1 MAPSIRIGPEP
12 TDKRRKTSISE
23 LLFLLCGVCGLLS
36 SLQGLPGVEWNM
48 PVVYAAA
55 IVMSAALWYTYAWG
69 SGWFAAVFL
78 LIIAA
83 CGFVEFRYWD
93 LLGSQIAAVIRSLT
107 GGAAEAAVDITP
119 SMLILAALLSLLLFL
134 CEIWIRNSL
143 PVLLL
148 AAMLLLCGPVIGLQ
162 PSYVTIAL
170 LGISLCA
177 FLSVHGAGGRQGR
190 TLHGGK
196 HRGPSGL
203 KSGIAA
209 GVAAFIAFG
218 AAIPLATCS
227 QNAIYESVYAAEGV
241 VQRALQNM
249 TGIDAIAVS
258 DGRISRGNRY
268 PTGTIQMELVAN
280 RPPTQPLY
288 LRGFAGADYAD
299 GEWTAADN
307 QTLSDQIGRDLSQ
320 NSVRF
325 SVAGLNYRNMFF
337 ELNSFTGGERPY
349 FITIQPRVATDFGNY
364 YEPYYSR
371 WSENWFVQE
380 GYSFQYFQQE
390 QMHINWDAFTAQG
403 NWLRILLQRMQQAYQ
418 SAVQTLYISVP
429 TGQLPRLTALCAEN
443 PQQNLEDITAFILD
457 ALHSRAVYSTTPG
470 LAPLNEDIVE
480 YFLFENGEG
489 YCVHFAAAATLMY
502 RLYGIPARYASG
514 YMVQPEDFEQQED
527 GLYHALVT
535 DAEAHAW
542 TELFI
547 ENQGWT
553 PVEVTPAAE
562 PETIDAVESDAAT
575 VDTRQETETPQ
586 TTSPQ
591 TDTGSESAQ
600 EENAQSETND
610 TAEEPAA
617 QHSASWQPG
626 VLVGL
631 AAAMLL
637 AFVTWLINQQRRW
650 RLQRARRGGCRVIFD
665 RLLALLS
672 DTGKLQ
678 NCTGHEPDFVMRLCA
693 AVPSVQ
699 IEEAQKLADTVSRAA
714 FGTRTPDAEQDVF
727 VWQLYQRIATD
738 VYRTLNPMRRLVFRY
753 IKAFC

>member
-12 TDKRRKTSISE
+12 ADKRRKTSISE

-36 SLQGLPGVEWNM
+36 ALQGLPGVEWNM
-48 PVVYAAA
+48 PMVYAAA

-69 SGWFAAVFL
+69 GGWFAAAFL

-83 CGFVEFRYWD
+83 CGFAEFRYWD
-93 LLGSQIAAVIRSLT
+93 LLGSQIAAVIRGLT
-107 GGAAEAAVDITP
+107 DGVTEAAVDITP
-119 SMLILAALLSLLLFL
+119 SMLVLAALLSLLLFL

-143 PVLLL
+143 PVILL
-148 AAMLLLCGPVIGLQ
+148 ATLFLLCGPVIGLQ
-162 PSYVTIAL
+162 PGYAAVVL

-177 FLSVHGAGGRQGR
+177 FVSAHGSRSRRGRSMPGCSRHGHSV
-190 TLHGGK
+190 
-196 HRGPSGL
+196 L

-209 GVAAFIAFG
+209 GVAACIAFG
-218 AAIPLATCS
+218 AAVPIAVRS
-227 QNAIYESVYAAEGV
+227 QDTIYEAVYTAEGTL
-241 VQRALQNM
+241 QRAVRNM
-249 TGIDAIAVS
+249 TGIDAVALS

-268 PTGTIQMELVAN
+268 PTGTVQIELVAN
-280 RPPTQPLY
+280 RPPTKPLY
-288 LRGFAGADYAD
+288 LRGFAGADYAN

-307 QTLSDQIGRDLSQ
+307 QALIDQIGRDLSQ
-320 NSVRF
+320 NSERF
-325 SVAGLNYRNMFF
+325 SVAGLHYRNMFF

-349 FITIQPRVATDFGNY
+349 YITIQPRVATGFGNY

-371 WSENWFVQE
+371 WSENRFVQE

-390 QMHINWDAFTAQG
+390 QMHINWDAFTTQG

-480 YFLFENGEG
+480 YFLFENEEG

-514 YMVQPEDFEQQED
+514 YMVQPEDFKQQED

-542 TELFI
+542 TELFV

-562 PETIDAVESDAAT
+562 PETIDAVESDTAAA
-575 VDTRQETETPQ
+575 DSRQETGTTQ
-586 TTSPQ
+586 ATSPQ
-591 TDTGSESAQ
+591 TDTRAESAQ
-600 EENAQSETND
+600 EENAQPKTD
-610 TAEEPAA
+610 AAAQAPAA
-617 QHSASWQPG
+617 QHPGSWRTG
-626 VLVGL
+626 ILALAGALLLVL
-631 AAAMLL
+631 AM
-637 AFVTWLINQQRRW
+637 WLINQQRRW
-650 RLQRARRGGCRVIFD
+650 RLQLVRRGGCRVIFD
-665 RLLALLS
+665 RLLVLLS
-672 DTGKLQ
+672 ASGKLQ
-678 NCTGHEPDFVMRLCA
+678 NCTGHEPDFAVRLCA
-693 AVPSVQ
+693 AVPSIQV
-699 IEEAQKLADTVSRAA
+699 EEVQKLADIVSRAA
-714 FGTRTPDAEQDVF
+714 FGVQTPDAEQNAF
-727 VWQLYQRIATD
+727 VWQLYRRIAAD
-738 VYRTLNPMRRLVFRY
+738 VCSTLKPLRRWIVRY
-753 IKAFC
+753 IKALC